1 MAKKWQ
7 KNENSKKN
15 KKWNHQKHVFLKPL
29 ETQSRGKTSEMI
41 IEKRMQNIVHFEN
54 KNIIFVA
61 KIHFEKRQKKWRNW
75 KLENTKIQK
84 SNNSFFQRSHFNQ
97 IWHCQTIAEVHRKA
111 HAKDGAF
118 TKQPRLQT
126 IQTLKI

>member
-1 MAKKWQ
+1 M
-7 KNENSKKN
+7 
-15 KKWNHQKHVFLKPL
+15 KPL
-29 ETQSRGKTSEMI
+29 EAQSRGKTVEII
-41 IEKRMQNIVHFEN
+41 IEKRMQNMVHFEN
-54 KNIIFVA
+54 KNIIFVD
-61 KIHFEKRQKKWRNW
+61 KIHFEKSQNNEELNNW
-75 KLENTKIQK
+75 KIPKSKI
-84 SNNSFFQRSHFNQ
+84 SFFQRSHFNQ